1 MGNSM
6 DMEEKEIRRIR
17 LRLLDLLKSFF
28 QGEPD
33 AEKMSRWRGTFSA
46 LARESV
52 NPLFDQAV
60 RDILANLHESSLEE
74 LQHEY
79 YKLFTDPFTDKG
91 LPTTASYYLDGR
103 NHDKTL
109 VNLRDFLRE
118 VEIAREEGVTETEDS
133 LTVMLDIMTRL
144 VEREDQQN
152 KEAMQKAQEELL
164 SKYLFP
170 FSAGFSEA
178 AESNEFASFYQAC
191 CRFFCGYLELEKGLT
206 GTVAYPS

>member
-1 MGNSM
+1 
-6 DMEEKEIRRIR
+6 
-17 LRLLDLLKSFF
+17 LKSFF

-52 NPLFDQAV
+52 NPLFDEGV
-60 RDILANLHESSLEE
+60 HDILAYLQKSSLED

-79 YKLFTDPFTDKG
+79 YKLFTDPFTDMG

-109 VNLRDFLRE
+109 VNLRSFLME
-118 VEIAREEGVTETEDS
+118 VEIARNEGVTETEDS

-144 VEREDQQN
+144 IEREDQQN

-170 FSAGFSEA
+170 FSAGISEA
-178 AESNEFASFYQAC
+178 AENNEFASFYRTC
-191 CRFFCGYLELEKGLT
+191 FRFFRGYLELEKGLT
-206 GTVAYPS
+206 GSVAYPS